1 MSYEF
6 VKRRASRGS
15 GRASN
20 VRWIIQ
26 ALILSL
32 LPAFSWAGPVDINKA
47 DAATLAKELNG
58 IGMSRAQAIVAY
70 REKNGAFKS
79 AEDLLKVQGIGAKVV
94 ETNRANILLERAPAA
109 NAK

>member
-1 MSYEF
+1 MSIAR
-6 VKRRASRGS
+6 KKS
-15 GRASN
+15 GGRPGREI
-20 VRWIIQ
+20 RWMVQ

-47 DAATLAKELNG
+47 DAATLARELNG

-79 AEDLLKVQGIGAKVV
+79 AEDLLKVQGIGPKVV
-94 ETNRANILLERAPAA
+94 ETNRANIRLERAATSAA
-109 NAK
+109 KQPE